1 MPDSALN
8 VIEKPWGREIIL
20 RQTADYVVKTL
31 CVKAGCRL
39 SLQYHRVKSEA
50 MQLGSGHAILEIHE
64 DGIVTEHNL
73 EQSVEILPGTV
84 HRLVAIDDCE
94 VVEVSTPELDDVVRL
109 EDDYKRVARARSA
122 RAKTPTAVAAWGVPR
137 HNFSD
142 QHRLTR
148 TDTSPVRANTTGVGC
163 HVREGWHGR

>member
-1 MPDSALN
+1 MQNTALN

-31 CVKAGCRL
+31 CVNAGCRL

-50 MQLGSGHAILEIHE
+50 MQLGSGRAFLEIHE
-64 DGIVTEHNL
+64 DGIVTEHDL
-73 EQSVEILPGTV
+73 RQSVEILPGTV

-109 EDDYKRVARARSA
+109 EDDYKRIPPSRAARAR
-122 RAKTPTAVAAWGVPR
+122 KAVALA
-137 HNFSD
+137 
-142 QHRLTR
+142 
-148 TDTSPVRANTTGVGC
+148 A
-163 HVREGWHGR
+163 